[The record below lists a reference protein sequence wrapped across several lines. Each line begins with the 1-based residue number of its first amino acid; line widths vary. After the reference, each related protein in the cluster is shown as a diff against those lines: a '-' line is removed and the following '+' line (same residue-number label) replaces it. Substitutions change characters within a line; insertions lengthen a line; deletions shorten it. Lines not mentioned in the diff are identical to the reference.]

1 MTLLTNLT
9 NSHAHRSSQTQFNFY
24 VKLQMYNSAN
34 QLASTDGEWMHS
46 DLARAAYFCLSSF
59 NETMDSLTSL
69 TRHCN
74 LTSSIISHGVSFG
87 ISFSFGLIFSSL
99 YSEIMNS

>member
-24 VKLQMYNSAN
+24 VKLQMYN

-87 ISFSFGLIFSSL
+87 VSFSFEKKIFSSL
-99 YSEIMNS
+99 YSEIMNSC